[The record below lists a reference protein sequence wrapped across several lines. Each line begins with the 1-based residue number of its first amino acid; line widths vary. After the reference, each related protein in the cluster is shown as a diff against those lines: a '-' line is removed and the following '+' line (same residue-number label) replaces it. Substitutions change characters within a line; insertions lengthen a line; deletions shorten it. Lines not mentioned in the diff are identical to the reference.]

1 MKDDNKT
8 NQQLIEELSEAHRR
22 IAELENSVYEGKRME
37 EAMKGSEERYRILA
51 ENAHDLIWVFDLN
64 FGYTYVS
71 PSVKH
76 LKGYTVEEAMKL
88 KLHEVLTPDSYTK
101 AMEILTKERF
111 LEEAGQRHGPD
122 WSKTIE
128 LEMFRKD
135 GSKVWTEVTLNLLYN
150 EKGWIKGIMGITRDI
165 SERKQVEEALRASEA
180 KYHRLYDSMTDAF
193 VSTDM
198 DGQVK
203 EYNET
208 YRNMLG
214 YKPEEISALTYSDL
228 TPEKWHAL
236 EADIVEKQVLQRGYS
251 DIYEKEYRKQDGT
264 VFPVEL
270 RMFLLKDDGG
280 KPTGMWAI
288 VRDIT
293 GRRQAEEELKDHR
306 DHLED
311 LVKDRTL
318 KLTKA
323 NEKLKLEIEER
334 KQIEKTLKKSDE
346 KYRSYFSLTDD
357 VMFSY
362 DSQFR
367 VLSVSPNVERVLG
380 YKPEELV
387 GKYFQDLT
395 MLLHPEDVGDAFD
408 NALHVL
414 SGKTIYTN
422 IYRFITK
429 DGEVKFGEA
438 NGVPIIRDGRVVA
451 MITVARDITKRIEM
465 ENSLQESE
473 ERYRITLQS
482 MPDAVSIIKIKDMR
496 YLYVNDTFCKITGYS
511 FEETIGKTPFDLN
524 LSVSSED
531 FDYYIKL
538 IKNDELVDSLE
549 CQCRTKEGNILDTLV
564 SARAVHYSGED
575 GMVMVMTD
583 ITALIEI
590 KEEKKRLEIQTQ
602 KMESIGTLASGIA
615 HDFNDILTTIIGYT
629 KMSMKDIMDLT
640 RGDKDLNVVHADL
653 NEVRKAAIRARD
665 LVNQILA
672 FSRHAEKEYVPVV
685 LDSTI
690 RESLKMLRP
699 SLPANIKIREMLA
712 PSGQI
717 LGDPAQIH
725 QVMTNL
731 CTNAAHA
738 MGETGGEL
746 EVSLQRVFIDSDA
759 ALNLDVPPGPYLRM
773 TVRDTGHGMTSKVIA
788 RIYDPYFTT
797 KWKGHG
803 TGLGLSIVHGI
814 VKSHGGAISCKSAPG
829 QGTAFDIYLP
839 ELGFK
844 REVVEDLVEMADM
857 AGNERILNLD
867 EELPRVEL
875 MSKEKADPGTHV
887 KDRNKRY

>member
-1 MKDDNKT
+1 
-8 NQQLIEELSEAHRR
+8 
-22 IAELENSVYEGKRME
+22 
-37 EAMKGSEERYRILA
+37 
-51 ENAHDLIWVFDLN
+51 
-64 FGYTYVS
+64 
-71 PSVKH
+71 
-76 LKGYTVEEAMKL
+76 
-88 KLHEVLTPDSYTK
+88 
-101 AMEILTKERF
+101 
-111 LEEAGQRHGPD
+111 
-122 WSKTIE
+122 
-128 LEMFRKD
+128 
-135 GSKVWTEVTLNLLYN
+135 
-150 EKGWIKGIMGITRDI
+150 
-165 SERKQVEEALRASEA
+165 
-180 KYHRLYDSMTDAF
+180 
-193 VSTDM
+193 
-198 DGQVK
+198 
-203 EYNET
+203 
-208 YRNMLG
+208 
-214 YKPEEISALTYSDL
+214 
-228 TPEKWHAL
+228 
-236 EADIVEKQVLQRGYS
+236 
-251 DIYEKEYRKQDGT
+251 
-264 VFPVEL
+264 
-270 RMFLLKDDGG
+270 
-280 KPTGMWAI
+280 
-288 VRDIT
+288 
-293 GRRQAEEELKDHR
+293 
-306 DHLED
+306 
-311 LVKDRTL
+311 
-318 KLTKA
+318 
-323 NEKLKLEIEER
+323 
-334 KQIEKTLKKSDE
+334 
-346 KYRSYFSLTDD
+346 
-357 VMFSY
+357 
-362 DSQFR
+362 
-367 VLSVSPNVERVLG
+367 
-380 YKPEELV
+380 
-387 GKYFQDLT
+387 
-395 MLLHPEDVGDAFD
+395 
-408 NALHVL
+408 
-414 SGKTIYTN
+414 
-422 IYRFITK
+422 
-429 DGEVKFGEA
+429 
-438 NGVPIIRDGRVVA
+438 
-451 MITVARDITKRIEM
+451 
-465 ENSLQESE
+465 
-473 ERYRITLQS
+473 
-482 MPDAVSIIKIKDMR
+482 
-496 YLYVNDTFCKITGYS
+496 
-511 FEETIGKTPFDLN
+511 
-524 LSVSSED
+524 
-531 FDYYIKL
+531 
-538 IKNDELVDSLE
+538 
-549 CQCRTKEGNILDTLV
+549 
-564 SARAVHYSGED
+564 
-575 GMVMVMTD
+575 MVMTD